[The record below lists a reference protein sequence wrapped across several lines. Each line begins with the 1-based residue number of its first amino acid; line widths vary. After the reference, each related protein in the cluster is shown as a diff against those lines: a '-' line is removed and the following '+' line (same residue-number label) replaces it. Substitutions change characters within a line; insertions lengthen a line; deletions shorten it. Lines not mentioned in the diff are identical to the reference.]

1 MREDVLMNT
10 KEDILNMIEE
20 EDVEFIRL
28 QFADVFGNLKN
39 VAVTPGQ
46 IDRVV
51 DGRYSFEGNA
61 VFEGLSDETL
71 YLKPD
76 LDTFVILPWRPKQ
89 GKVGKLICSVY
100 TADGKPF
107 ELCPRNILKRN
118 LSVLEEEGMDAFI
131 DPECEF
137 FLFHRDEQGLA
148 TTITH
153 EEAGYMDVGPV
164 DLGENARRDMVLT
177 LEDMGFDIKSSHHEK
192 APGQH
197 EIDFRGDSGVKAAD
211 DVMTFKFAVRSVA
224 KSFGLHA
231 TFMPCPIQ
239 DEPGSSMHL
248 RVSLY
253 KDNRNI
259 FNQNK
264 ELAENFAGGVLKH
277 ASEIC
282 AFANPLVNSY
292 KRLSKWKVSKKP
304 APEKSLITVCD
315 EFGERSVEVR
325 FPDPSANIYAV
336 ISLILRAG
344 LEGIDEKA
352 EFEKA
357 SFKGL
362 PGNLKDALLLA
373 HDSEFVKEVLGEEFT
388 QTYVN
393 QKLAEWDEY
402 LNKVSDW
409 EIEKYLLKV

>member
-1 MREDVLMNT
+1 MNT
-10 KEDILNMIEE
+10 KDDILNMIEE

-28 QFADVFGNLKN
+28 QFTDVFGNLKN

-51 DGRYSFEGNA
+51 EGRYSFEGSA
-61 VFEGLSDETL
+61 VFDNLTDETL

-89 GKVGKLICSVY
+89 GKVGKLLCSVY
-100 TADGKPF
+100 TSDGKPF
-107 ELCPRNILKRN
+107 ELCPRSILKRN
-118 LSVLEEEGMDAFI
+118 LSVLDEKGMDAFI

-137 FLFHRDEQGLA
+137 FLFHTDEQGLA

-153 EEAGYMDVGPV
+153 EQAGYMDVGPV

-197 EIDFRGDSGVKAAD
+197 EIDFRGDCGVKAAD

-224 KSFGLHA
+224 KGFGLHA
-231 TFMPCPIQ
+231 TFMPSPIQ
-239 DEPGSSMHL
+239 DAPGSGMHL

-259 FNQNK
+259 FNADK
-264 ELAENFAGGVLKH
+264 ETAEKFAAGVLKF
-277 ASEIC
+277 APEIC
-282 AFANPLVNSY
+282 AFSNPLVNSY
-292 KRLSKWKVSKKP
+292 KRLKNWKVSKKP
-304 APEKSLITVCD
+304 APDKNLVCVCD
-315 EFGERSVEVR
+315 DYGERSVEVR

-344 LEGIDEKA
+344 LKGIDENMDL
-352 EFEKA
+352 
-357 SFKGL
+357 SSVPFKGL
-362 PGNLKDALLLA
+362 PGNLKDALLLS
-373 HDSEFVKEVLGEEFT
+373 HDSEFVKEVLGDKFT
-388 QTYVN
+388 QNYVN
-393 QKLAEWDEY
+393 HKFLEWDEY

>member
-1 MREDVLMNT
+1 MNT
-10 KEDILNMIEE
+10 KDDILNMIEE

-28 QFADVFGNLKN
+28 QFTDVFGNLKN

-51 DGRYSFEGNA
+51 EGRYSFEGSA
-61 VFEGLSDETL
+61 VFEGLTDETL

-89 GKVGKLICSVY
+89 GKVGKLLCSVY
-100 TADGKPF
+100 TSDGKPF

-118 LSVLEEEGMDAFI
+118 LSVLEEKGMDAFI

-137 FLFHRDEQGLA
+137 FLFHTDEQGLA

-153 EEAGYMDVGPV
+153 EQAGYMDVGPV

-197 EIDFRGDSGVKAAD
+197 EIDFRGDCGVKAAD

-224 KSFGLHA
+224 KGFGLHA
-231 TFMPCPIQ
+231 TFMPSPIQ
-239 DEPGSSMHL
+239 DAPGSGMHL

-259 FNQNK
+259 FNADK
-264 ELAENFAGGVLKH
+264 ETAEKFAAGVLKF
-277 ASEIC
+277 APEIC
-282 AFANPLVNSY
+282 AFSNPLVNSY
-292 KRLSKWKVSKKP
+292 KRLKNWKVSKKP
-304 APEKSLITVCD
+304 APDKNLVCVCD
-315 EFGERSVEVR
+315 DYGERSVEVR

-344 LEGIDEKA
+344 LKGIDENMDL
-352 EFEKA
+352 
-357 SFKGL
+357 SSVPFKGL
-362 PGNLKDALLLA
+362 PGNLKDALLLS
-373 HDSEFVKEVLGEEFT
+373 HDSEFVKEVLGDKFT
-388 QTYVN
+388 QNYVN
-393 QKLAEWDEY
+393 HKFLEWDEY

>member
-1 MREDVLMNT
+1 MNT

-28 QFADVFGNLKN
+28 QFTDVFGNLKN

-51 DGRYSFEGNA
+51 EGRYSFEGNA
-61 VFEGLSDETL
+61 VFEGLTDETL

-89 GKVGKLICSVY
+89 GKVGKLLCSVY

-107 ELCPRNILKRN
+107 ELCPRSILKRN
-118 LSVLEEEGMDAFI
+118 LSVLEEKGMDAFI

-137 FLFHRDEQGLA
+137 FLFHTDEQGLA

-153 EEAGYMDVGPV
+153 EQAGYMDVGPV

-197 EIDFRGDSGVKAAD
+197 EIDFRGDCGVKAAD

-224 KSFGLHA
+224 KGFGLHA
-231 TFMPCPIQ
+231 TFMPSPIQ
-239 DEPGSSMHL
+239 DAPGSGMHL

-259 FNQNK
+259 FNSNK
-264 ELAENFAGGVLKH
+264 EIAEKFAAGVLKF
-277 ASEIC
+277 APEIC
-282 AFANPLVNSY
+282 AFSNPLVNSY
-292 KRLSKWKVSKKP
+292 KRLTNWKVSKKP
-304 APEKSLITVCD
+304 APDKNLVCVCD
-315 EFGERSVEVR
+315 DYGERSVEVR

-344 LEGIDEKA
+344 LKGIDENIDLV
-352 EFEKA
+352 
-357 SFKGL
+357 SVPFKGL
-362 PGNLKDALLLA
+362 PENLKDALLLA
-373 HDSEFVKEVLGEEFT
+373 HDSEFVKEVLGDKFT

-393 QKLAEWDEY
+393 QKFLEWDEY

>member
-1 MREDVLMNT
+1 MNT

-28 QFADVFGNLKN
+28 QFTDVFGNLKN

-51 DGRYSFEGNA
+51 EGRYSFEGNA
-61 VFEGLSDETL
+61 VFEGLTDETL

-89 GKVGKLICSVY
+89 GKVGKLLCSVY
-100 TADGKPF
+100 TSDGKPF

-118 LSVLEEEGMDAFI
+118 LSVLEEKGMDAFI

-137 FLFHRDEQGLA
+137 FLFHTDEQGLA

-153 EEAGYMDVGPV
+153 EQAGYMDVGPV

-197 EIDFRGDSGVKAAD
+197 EIDFRGDCGVKAAD

-224 KSFGLHA
+224 KGFGLHA
-231 TFMPCPIQ
+231 TFMPSPIQ
-239 DEPGSSMHL
+239 DAPGSGMHL

-259 FNQNK
+259 FNADK
-264 ELAENFAGGVLKH
+264 ETAEKFAAGVLKF
-277 ASEIC
+277 APEIC
-282 AFANPLVNSY
+282 AFSNPLVNSY
-292 KRLSKWKVSKKP
+292 KRLTNWKVSKKP
-304 APEKSLITVCD
+304 APDKNLVCVCD
-315 EFGERSVEVR
+315 DYGERSVEVK

-344 LEGIDEKA
+344 LRGIDENMDL
-352 EFEKA
+352 
-357 SFKGL
+357 SSVPFKGL
-362 PGNLKDALLLA
+362 PGNLKDALLLS
-373 HDSEFVKEVLGEEFT
+373 HDSEFVKEVLGDKFT
-388 QTYVN
+388 QNYVN
-393 QKLAEWDEY
+393 HKFLEWDEY

>member
-1 MREDVLMNT
+1 MNT
-10 KEDILNMIEE
+10 KDDILNMIEE

-28 QFADVFGNLKN
+28 QFADIYGKLKN

-51 DGRYSFEGNA
+51 DGRYSFEGSA
-61 VFEGLSDETL
+61 VFQGLTDETL
-71 YLKPD
+71 YLRPD

-89 GKVGKLICSVY
+89 GKVGKMICSVY

-107 ELCPRNILKRN
+107 ELCPRNVLKRN
-118 LSVLEEEGMDAFI
+118 LSVLSEKGIDAFI

-137 FLFHRDEQGLA
+137 FLFHTDEQGLA

-153 EEAGYMDVGPV
+153 EQAGYMDVGPV

-197 EIDFRGDSGVKAAD
+197 EIDFRGDCGVKAAD

-224 KSFGLHA
+224 KGFGLHA
-231 TFMPCPIQ
+231 TFMPSPIQ
-239 DEPGSSMHL
+239 DAPGSGMHL

-259 FNQNK
+259 FNSNI
-264 ELAENFAGGVLKH
+264 ESAESFACGVLKY
-277 ASEIC
+277 APEIC
-282 AFANPLVNSY
+282 AFACPLVNSY
-292 KRLSKWKVSKKP
+292 KRLTNWRGTKRPITSKNLVS
-304 APEKSLITVCD
+304 VCD
-315 EFGERSVEVR
+315 DFGERCVEVR
-325 FPDPSANIYAV
+325 FPDPSANIYSV

-344 LEGIDEKA
+344 LIGMDEKIEREKV
-352 EFEKA
+352 EFT
-357 SFKGL
+357 GL
-362 PGNLKDALLLA
+362 PGNLKDALLVAL
-373 HDSEFVKEVLGEEFT
+373 DSKFTKEVLGEEFVK
-388 QTYVN
+388 TYVN
-393 QKLAEWDEY
+393 QKLSEWDDY